1 MKKLI
6 ISTVGTSLLTRTP
19 DITKEEQFLLITYA
33 NCREEESSDEIHAL
47 VSRLQHKALEQLES
61 RSILEIRKASAELNG
76 LIGLNDGKM
85 PSDQRD
91 MHILVATDTVQGR
104 ATANTVKKYLHKCGC
119 LAMVTIPKNLS
130 TQDECH
136 FSEGIK
142 ELLIWCDEVIPKYK
156 EDGYEIVFNLTGG
169 FKSLQGY
176 MNTIGM
182 FYADRMVYIF
192 ESPESKL
199 IVIPRLPVK
208 LDTDVFRKN
217 ITDVLLLAAGQ
228 EFKAELFPDIAESLL
243 DQIDGYVILS
253 LWGMLV
259 WNKIKHE
266 LLAENLI
273 PLPWLIYDHSFLSDF
288 KKINRDSDKV
298 KLHEVLAKVSVLHQ
312 KEHGSTR
319 LLKADSGLQYE
330 NLKNR
335 SFQNKPIGHFRI
347 TQGLRASCVSENGK
361 LRLLHYG
368 EHDYVNNHS

>member
-6 ISTVGTSLLTRTP
+6 VSTVGTSLLTRTP
-19 DITKEEQFLLITYA
+19 DITKEEQCLLITYA
-33 NCREEESSDEIHAL
+33 NCREQESSDEILAL
-47 VSRLQHKALEQLES
+47 VSRLQLKALEQLES
-61 RSILEIRKASAELNG
+61 RSLAEIRKASAELNG
-76 LIGLNDGKM
+76 LIGLNDGKI
-85 PSDQRD
+85 PSNQQD
-91 MHILVATDTVQGR
+91 MHILVSTDTVQGM
-104 ATANTVKKYLHKCGC
+104 ATANTIKEYLCKCGC
-119 LAMVTIPKNLS
+119 SAMVIIPKNLS

-199 IVIPRLPVK
+199 IEIPRLPVK
-208 LDTDVFRKN
+208 LDNEVFRKN
-217 ITDVLLLAAGQ
+217 ITDLLLLSVGL
-228 EFKAELFPDIAESLL
+228 EYKAELFPDIAESLL
-243 DQIDGYVILS
+243 DQIGGYVILS

-273 PLPWLIYDHSFLSDF
+273 YLPGLIYEHSFLSDF
-288 KKINRDSDKV
+288 KKI
-298 KLHEVLAKVSVLHQ
+298 
-312 KEHGSTR
+312 GS
-319 LLKADSGLQYE
+319 LN
-330 NLKNR
+330 NL
-335 SFQNKPIGHFRI
+335 
-347 TQGLRASCVSENGK
+347 VE
-361 LRLLHYG
+361 
-368 EHDYVNNHS
+368 

>member
-1 MKKLI
+1 QL
-6 ISTVGTSLLTRTP
+6 
-19 DITKEEQFLLITYA
+19 LLITYA
-33 NCREEESSDEIHAL
+33 NCHEEESSDVILSL
-47 VSRLQHKALEQLES
+47 VNRLQLKALEQLES
-61 RSILEIRKASAELNG
+61 RSVSEIRKASAELNG
-76 LIGLNDGKM
+76 LIGLNGGKI
-85 PSDQRD
+85 PSNQQD

-104 ATANTVKKYLHKCGC
+104 ATATTVKEYLQKCGC

-130 TQDECH
+130 TKDECH

-142 ELLIWCDEVIPKYK
+142 DLLIWCDEVIPKYK

-182 FYADRMVYIF
+182 FYADRMAYIF

-199 IVIPRLPVK
+199 IEIPRLPIK
-208 LDTDVFRKN
+208 LDNDLFRKH
-217 ITDVLLLAAGQ
+217 ITDVLLLSAGQ
-228 EFKAELFPDIAESLL
+228 EYHAELFPEIAESLL

-253 LWGMLV
+253 LWGTLV

-273 PLPWLIYDHSFLSDF
+273 DLPGLIYEPSFLSDF
-288 KKINRDSDKV
+288 KKINRDSNKV
-298 KLHEVLAKVSVLHQ
+298 KLNEVLAKISMLVQ
-312 KEHGSTR
+312 KEQGSTR

-335 SFQNKPIGHFRI
+335 SFQNKPVGHFRV
-347 TQGLRASCVSENGK
+347 TQGLRVSCVSENGK